1 MQNHCKWVLPK
12 VEKVSTFAVHS
23 DRRDRCLG
31 NGCRQSKNLN
41 CYVYVRKMAVLS
53 GGWPLLFLRA
63 ALARCEQAGRDS
75 FVGQESG
82 AASGLAKRQSATL
95 PKSGRQGEKSR
106 QVFGKRSALFID
118 RRPFFHRTTA
128 RVKTKWLHLPKR
140 APTYAGRLHFAA
152 DGAHRHRT
160 AGRQAAEVRHICAG
174 SPLNPLQI

>member
-53 GGWPLLFLRA
+53 GGWPLLFLRPLSRA
-63 ALARCEQAGRDS
+63 ASGPCRDS
-75 FVGQESG
+75 FVGQDQ
-82 AASGLAKRQSATL
+82 APRAGLQSAKARHC
-95 PKSGRQGEKSR
+95 PKVADKARKVAKFSTKGVHFLWIGGR
-106 QVFGKRSALFID
+106 FFIA
-118 RRPFFHRTTA
+118 PQ
-128 RVKTKWLHLPKR
+128 RVSKQNGLHLPKR
-140 APTYAGRLHFAA
+140 APTYAGRLRFAA

-160 AGRQAAEVRHICAG
+160 AGRQAAPKRRKCVD
-174 SPLNPLQI
+174 SPLNSLQI

>member
-53 GGWPLLFLRA
+53 GGWPLLFFA
-63 ALARCEQAGRDS
+63 PTLARCERACKAPKRDTA
-75 FVGQESG
+75 Q
-82 AASGLAKRQSATL
+82 KRPT
-95 PKSGRQGEKSR
+95 RREKSPSFQQKER
-106 QVFGKRSALFID
+106 TLFMD
-118 RRPFFHRTTA
+118 RRPFFQRSAA

-160 AGRQAAEVRHICAG
+160 AGRQAAPKQRKCVD
-174 SPLNPLQI
+174 SPLNSLQI